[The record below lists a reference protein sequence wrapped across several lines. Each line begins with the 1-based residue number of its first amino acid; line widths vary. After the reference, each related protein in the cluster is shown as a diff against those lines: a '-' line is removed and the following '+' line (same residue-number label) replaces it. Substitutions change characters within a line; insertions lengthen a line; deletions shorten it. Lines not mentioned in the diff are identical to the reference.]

1 MLFSFLLLRSTP
13 ESSAYSLDGSVTD
26 PNADESVAWN
36 GYSGLAALACVVNP
50 RRCEGVCLCCYVHF
64 LDSFRGRTEGSDNG
78 DADFLV
84 LGRKPRR
91 AGRRSYLLTFQMY
104 KKLA

>member
-1 MLFSFLLLRSTP
+1 MTNL
-13 ESSAYSLDGSVTD
+13 
-26 PNADESVAWN
+26 NADESVAWN

-64 LDSFRGRTEGSDNG
+64 LDSFRGRTEGNDDG
-78 DADFLV
+78 DTDFLV

-91 AGRRSYLLTFQMY
+91 AGEALLPVDVPNVQEIGVARGGDF
-104 KKLA
+104 KAGFARGAI